1 MAGKMLLPFPD
12 NLWALFCPFI
22 SLVSRA
28 RVRPGAWNISLMN
41 NTISQLGSWVKNSL
55 SLLKLQ
61 KNKKTSIYRT
71 KHVLIEETRRVV
83 CSITLLFKQNSTS
96 ALFKRKLLTDE
107 FERMNE
113 ILLTYLYTVCCF
125 NHIWFTFFYPSTL
138 QNIFQWGMVMSNQ
151 LKLEKSL
158 NSLSRN
164 IEFDSS
170 LYISIYRMNF
180 VFSIVPMTVL
190 HIWQAEKAPQ
200 RK

>member
-1 MAGKMLLPFPD
+1 M
-12 NLWALFCPFI
+12 
-22 SLVSRA
+22 
-28 RVRPGAWNISLMN
+28 
-41 NTISQLGSWVKNSL
+41 
-55 SLLKLQ
+55 KLQ

-96 ALFKRKLLTDE
+96 ALFKRKLLTNE

-113 ILLTYLYTVCCF
+113 ILLAYLYTVCCF
-125 NHIWFTFFYPSTL
+125 NHIWSTFFYPSTL

-151 LKLEKSL
+151 LKIEKPL

-180 VFSIVPMTVL
+180 VFSIVHMTVL

-200 RK
+200 RNNTKYSIFLPRLRILRPRPGINKLGNAIFASLDSLLLLSKSSSYNSLFNYTIWNIV